1 MDGPCHETYHIVHL
15 PINGQSNSYNEDCN
29 HYSDNCTTNHD
40 CNHYS
45 DGNHYAGNGYPPLP
59 TKPDTSSPTGLNG
72 HSHTILNG
80 RASASGHMTL
90 GNYHRDRQDRD
101 HHRDYESADGTIYRK
116 NYAAARA
123 MTLNRHSP
131 GSQHYQQPEV
141 VQQPNNCSSNRRFSF
156 IGLDDYQ
163 PIVSDIMSGKY
174 LATSEKHHKTCSN
187 LMVNKVGIESRSQSS
202 ADGKATLSR
211 RAQKIA
217 QKAQKLSLASIS
229 SELSSS
235 ASALYSLFT
244 DKEQSGSG
252 SKENGSGSHYGN
264 GNIGINS
271 YDWTHGGWQLYIMD
285 QTEAVSAHTQRG
297 IEFLERYGQVVKEW
311 ATIEEEFA
319 MKLRNLV
326 KKCRNKKGDEEDLK
340 VYSYMKAF
348 YSMLGELDSLAA
360 QHETIGEKMKREI
373 VPSVGDKCLGLRS
386 GRKKQ
391 LQNLHMLNSSFRD
404 QVDHMAKL
412 EKNYNKSFKEAQQA
426 QVKYEKADK
435 NRELSRLDVDK
446 AKNNAIE
453 KNQLCEQAKQSYAH
467 GLESANHAQH
477 EYYNLKL
484 PNLLEEMRRLDVDRI
499 ESTKSAMMDT
509 VSAERSVTKIVERCY
524 NDMETAISAVN
535 PENDTMAVV
544 TQYGTGYTFPEDFKF
559 NDLGNPTD
567 IGNESMHSDSS
578 TIRRNPSSNVVV
590 ASFSKNTNGKAI
602 PRKNSMHSRLFGG
615 GGGSSKGN
623 GNNGVDTYGNLP
635 PQQRCRKIQAKLD
648 ELSKESATKE
658 QSRSGLDKMLNVYR
672 ENPKMGNA
680 ADVEIQMAQYT
691 RELGAIKEQ
700 MERYTKML
708 LDAQSELNTP
718 PGGVHTIHN
727 PSPASSPRVP
737 PPPNMQS
744 VQAARNNARSSYSEE
759 SVSSEGSGSLKG
771 SLITTNHRSPHAL
784 TTAANGYHSAAPRSH
799 PASFPPPA
807 NTNSNIKHIDAGS
820 ADFYEECD
828 GPHPGSGSTAT
839 SNGDE
844 LPPLG
849 TCTAL
854 YPFDGNTDGTA
865 IEMREGDEML
875 LVEKDEGDGW
885 TRVRHINSQSEGFV
899 PTSYLQ
905 LRWYPSR

>member
-15 PINGQSNSYNEDCN
+15 PINGQPNNYNEDCN
-29 HYSDNCTTNHD
+29 HYSDNC
-40 CNHYS
+40 S
-45 DGNHYAGNGYPPLP
+45 NHYARNGYPPLP
-59 TKPDTSSPTGLNG
+59 IKPDTSSPTGLNG

-80 RASASGHMTL
+80 RASASGL
-90 GNYHRDRQDRD
+90 IAVGNYHRDRQDRD
-101 HHRDYESADGTIYRK
+101 HHKDYESADGTIYRK
-116 NYAAARA
+116 NYATRA

-131 GSQHYQQPEV
+131 ASQHYQQPDV
-141 VQQPNNCSSNRRFSF
+141 TLLPPPNNGSSNRRFSF

-163 PIVSDIMSGKY
+163 PIVTDIMSGKY
-174 LATSEKHHKTCSN
+174 SATSEKHHRTCSN

-252 SKENGSGSHYGN
+252 SKDNGPGGHYSN
-264 GNIGINS
+264 GNSGINS

-348 YSMLGELDSLAA
+348 YAMLGELDSLAA

-373 VPSVGDKCLGLRS
+373 VPSVGEKCQGLRS

-412 EKNYNKSFKEAQQA
+412 EKNYSKSFKDAQQA

-509 VSAERSVTKIVERCY
+509 VSAERSVSKIVERCY

-567 IGNESMHSDSS
+567 IGNESMTSDSS
-578 TIRRNPSSNVVV
+578 TIRRNPGSTNVVV
-590 ASFSKNTNGKAI
+590 ASFSKNSNGKAI

-615 GGGSSKGN
+615 SSKGHS
-623 GNNGVDTYGNLP
+623 NNGVDTYGNLP

-648 ELSKESATKE
+648 ELSKEAATKE
-658 QSRSGLDKMLNVYR
+658 QSRGGLEKMLGVYK
-672 ENPKMGNA
+672 ESPNMGNA
-680 ADVEIQMAQYT
+680 ADVETQMAQYT
-691 RELGAIKEQ
+691 RELSAIYEQ
-700 MERYTKML
+700 MERYKKML

-718 PGGVHTIHN
+718 PGGLLHN
-727 PSPASSPRVP
+727 PSPAMSPRVP

-771 SLITTNHRSPHAL
+771 SLTTSHRSPHSL
-784 TTAANGYHSAAPRSH
+784 TAAANGYHSAAPRSH
-799 PASFPPPA
+799 PGSFPPQA
-807 NTNSNIKHIDAGS
+807 NIKHIDAGS

-828 GPHPGSGSTAT
+828 GPHPGAAGTAN
-839 SNGDE
+839 NGDE